1 LLSAEFINGEILEE
15 ILKILFLSTL
25 FLYMAWY
32 ICIFWFRY
40 CVFSIKNFFVKFKN
54 KKNGQ
59 YGSSNFHTYNDECTE
74 IKNHFAKIT
83 ESIMDVVVCNFHND

>member
-1 LLSAEFINGEILEE
+1 
-15 ILKILFLSTL
+15 
-25 FLYMAWY
+25 
-32 ICIFWFRY
+32 
-40 CVFSIKNFFVKFKN
+40 VKFKN

-83 ESIMDVVVCNFHND
+83 ESIMDVVVCNFHNDYFFL